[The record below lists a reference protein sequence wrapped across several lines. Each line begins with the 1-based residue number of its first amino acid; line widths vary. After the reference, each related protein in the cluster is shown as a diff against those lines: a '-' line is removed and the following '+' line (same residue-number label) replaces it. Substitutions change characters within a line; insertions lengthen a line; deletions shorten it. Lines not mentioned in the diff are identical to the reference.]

1 MVKQK
6 EQVLL
11 CCAMD
16 TTSLS
21 TTRRK
26 IDQALFSNETKL
38 THELAASV
46 NFSAAQKHAV
56 NQRAAKM
63 VEAIRAEG
71 RDQGSL
77 DAFLLE
83 YSLST
88 EEGVVL
94 MCLAE
99 ALLRIPDAATAN
111 KLIADKLGGADW
123 QSHLGKSESW
133 LVNASSWGLM
143 LTGKFLGLGRD
154 VENDVSGF
162 LGRLV
167 KRTGE
172 PVLRNAMR
180 QAMRIMGQ
188 QFVMGQTMAEALS
201 RAGQNPTQFYSFDM
215 LGESAATAEDA
226 RHYFKSYSD
235 AMAALAATKPGPNVF
250 ENLSLSVKLSA
261 LHPRYEEKSRAS
273 AFPILLE
280 RLKNLALHAKAA
292 NLGLTVDAEE
302 VARLEFSLDLFEALA
317 RDADLAGWNG
327 LGLAVQAYGK
337 RALPVL
343 QWLAQL
349 ASETNRKFPV
359 RLVKGAYWDSEVKRG
374 QEQGLQDYPVFT
386 RKAATDASYQACAK
400 FMLENRNAFYPQF
413 ATHNAQTLSAILT
426 MGHDYKGYE
435 FQRLHGMGEA
445 LYKALRGEIP
455 EMPVRVYAPVGPHK
469 DLLAYLVR
477 RLLENGANSSFVN
490 RLADEKVP
498 VSEITKDPLSHV
510 LSLDEVSSPNL
521 AKPLDVFSPRKNS
534 IVLPFWRNSTRTNL
548 LAEIATM
555 FQAPLSAAPIIDGV
569 ESRDGPTREIFS
581 PHDAKLLL
589 AKIHETSDSAVSRA
603 MKSAATAQL
612 TWSQMPAGSRAGI
625 LEKAADLLEQRQ
637 PQFIGLLIREAGKTL
652 DNAQGDVREAV
663 DFLRYYASEA
673 RRLFANPVKLPGPT
687 GEQNE
692 MTFAG
697 RGVFVCISPWN
708 FPLAIFTGQV
718 AAALASGNAVI
729 AKPAEQTPLIAH
741 AAVRLLHEAGITPSV
756 LQFLPGDGARLGAIL
771 LRHKALAGVAFTGSN
786 ETARVINQTL
796 AAREGA
802 IPVLI
807 AETGGINAM
816 LVDSSGLPEQVV
828 RDVVS
833 SAFDSAGQRCSALR
847 LLFLQDDIADRVI
860 DMLKGAM
867 QEMTLGD
874 PMDYA
879 TDIGPV
885 IDAESQQKLQAAKT
899 QLAKKAKLIFE
910 CPLPSGCEAGTFVA
924 PVAFEISLADLPERE
939 IFGPVLHVLRFAS
952 GDLGLICDRIN
963 DLGYGLTLGLH
974 TRIESTSDFIRAR
987 MRVGNMYVNRNQIG
1001 AVVGAQPFGGEG
1013 QSGTGPKAGGPHYL
1027 PRFAVER
1034 VYSID
1039 ITARG
1044 GNAALLSQV
1053 D

>member
-1 MVKQK
+1 MQNP
-6 EQVLL
+6 
-11 CCAMD
+11 
-16 TTSLS
+16 SLS
-21 TTRRK
+21 LARAA
-26 IDQALFSNETKL
+26 IDQPLFADETRL
-38 THELAASV
+38 THALATSV
-46 NFSAAQKHAV
+46 NFSAAQKLEV
-56 NQRAAKM
+56 SQRAARL

-99 ALLRIPDAATAN
+99 ALLRIPDAATAD

-123 QSHLGKSESW
+123 QSHLGKSDSW

-154 VENDVSGF
+154 VETDVSGF

-188 QFVMGQTMAEALS
+188 QFVMGQTMPDALS
-201 RAGQNPTQFYSFDM
+201 RASQAPSLYYSFDM

-226 RHYFKSYSD
+226 VQYFKSYSG
-235 AMAALAATKPGPNVF
+235 AMAALAGTRPGADVF
-250 ENLSLSVKLSA
+250 QNLSLSVKLSA
-261 LHPRYEEKSRAS
+261 LHARYEEKTRAS
-273 AFPILLE
+273 AFPVLLD
-280 RLKNLALHAKAA
+280 RLKQLALQAKAA
-292 NLGLTVDAEE
+292 NLGLTIDAEE
-302 VARLEFSLDLFEALA
+302 VARLEFSLDLFEAMA
-317 RDADLAGWNG
+317 RDKDLAGWNG

-343 QWLAQL
+343 EWLAQL
-349 ASETNRKFPV
+349 ARDTNRKIPV
-359 RLVKGAYWDSEVKRG
+359 RLVKGAYWDSEVKRA
-374 QEQGLQDYPVFT
+374 QEQGLEDYPVFT

-400 FMLENRNAFYPQF
+400 FMLNSRDALYPQF
-413 ATHNAQTLSAILT
+413 ATHNAQTLAAILA
-426 MGHDYKGYE
+426 MGDDFKGYE

-445 LYKALRGEIP
+445 LYKALRSEIP
-455 EMPVRVYAPVGPHK
+455 SMPVRVYAPVGPHK

-490 RLADEKVP
+490 RLADEKVA
-498 VSEITKDPLSHV
+498 VAEITKDPLALV
-510 LSLDEVSSPNL
+510 LALQDVSSPNL
-521 AKPLDVFSPRKNS
+521 AKPADVFAPRKNS
-534 IVLPFWRNSTRTNL
+534 KGLTFWRNSTREMIL
-548 LAEIATM
+548 GEINKELKL
-555 FQAPLSAAPIIDGV
+555 PLEARPIIDGV
-569 ESRDGPTREIFS
+569 ELDEGPTREIFS
-581 PHDAKLLL
+581 PHDSALRL
-589 AKIHETSDSAVSRA
+589 AKVYETSDAAASKA
-603 MKSAATAQL
+603 MDSAAATQEA
-612 TWSQMPAGSRAGI
+612 WSNRPAADRATI
-625 LEKAADLLEQRQ
+625 LERAADIFERHQ
-637 PQFIGLLIREAGKTL
+637 PQLIALLIREAGKTL
-652 DNAQGDVREAV
+652 DNAHGDLREAV

-673 RRLFANPVKLPGPT
+673 RRHFANPVQLPGPT
-687 GEQNE
+687 GEHNE

-718 AAALASGNAVI
+718 SAALAAGNAVI
-729 AKPAEQTPLIAH
+729 AKPAEQTPLIAY
-741 AAVRLLHEAGITPSV
+741 AAVKLLHEAGVPKSI
-756 LQFLPGDGARLGAIL
+756 LQFVPGDGARLGAIL
-771 LRHKALAGVAFTGSN
+771 LRHKALSGVAFTGSN
-786 ETARVINQTL
+786 ETARIINQTL

-816 LVDSSGLPEQVV
+816 IVDSSALPEQVV
-828 RDVVS
+828 RDVLS

-860 DMLKGAM
+860 HMLKGAM
-867 QEMTLGD
+867 QELTLGD
-874 PMDYA
+874 PLDYA

-885 IDAESQQKLQAAKT
+885 IDLESQEKLEAAKAALK
-899 QLAKKAKLIFE
+899 QNSKLIFE
-910 CPLPSGCEAGTFVA
+910 CTLPKACDAGTFVA
-924 PVAFEISLADLPERE
+924 PAAYEITLASLPKRE
-939 IFGPVLHVLRFAS
+939 IFGPVLHVIRFGS
-952 GDLGLICDRIN
+952 GDLETICQSIN

-987 MRVGNMYVNRNQIG
+987 MRVGNLYVNRNQIG
-1001 AVVGAQPFGGEG
+1001 AVVGAQPFGGEA

-1034 VYSID
+1034 VYSVD
-1039 ITARG
+1039 VTARG

>member
-1 MVKQK
+1 
-6 EQVLL
+6 
-11 CCAMD
+11 MD
-16 TTSLS
+16 ITSLT

-26 IDQALFSNETKL
+26 IDQALFSNETRL

-46 NFSAAQKHAV
+46 NFSPAQKLAV
-56 NQRAAKM
+56 NHRAANL

-99 ALLRIPDAATAN
+99 ALLRIPDAATAD

-162 LGRLV
+162 LAKLV

-188 QFVMGQTMAEALS
+188 QFVMGQTMADALA
-201 RAGQNPTQFYSFDM
+201 RAAQTPTQYYSFDM

-226 RHYFKSYSD
+226 QHYFKSYSD
-235 AMAALAATKPGPNVF
+235 AMAALAATRPGPNVF

-261 LHPRYEEKSRAS
+261 LHPRYEEKSRS
-273 AFPILLE
+273 VAFPVLLE
-280 RLKNLALHAKAA
+280 RLKALALKAKAA
-292 NLGLTVDAEE
+292 NLGLTIDAEE

-317 RDADLAGWNG
+317 REPSLIGWNG

-349 ASETNRKFPV
+349 ATETNRKFPV
-359 RLVKGAYWDSEVKRG
+359 RLVKGAYWDSEVKRA

-400 FMLENRNAFYPQF
+400 FMLEHRSSFYPQF
-413 ATHNAQTLSAILT
+413 ATHNAQTLAAILA
-426 MGHDYKGYE
+426 MGDDFKGYE

-455 EMPVRVYAPVGPHK
+455 NMPVRVYAPVGPHK

-498 VSEITKDPLSHV
+498 VAEITKDPLAHV
-510 LSLDEVSSPNL
+510 LGLDEVSSPKL
-521 AKPLDVFSPRKNS
+521 AKPVDVFAPRKNS
-534 IVLPFWRNSTRTNL
+534 LGLPLWRNSTRANV
-548 LAEIATM
+548 LAEIATLL
-555 FQAPLSAAPIIDGV
+555 QAPLSAAPIIDGV
-569 ESRDGPTREIFS
+569 ELRDGPMREIFS
-581 PHDAKLLL
+581 PHDTKQLL
-589 AKIHETSDSAVSRA
+589 ANIHETSDSVAARA
-603 MKSAATAQL
+603 MESATAAQPP
-612 TWSQMPAGSRAGI
+612 WSQMPALARAEI
-625 LEKAADLLEQRQ
+625 LERAADLLEQRQ
-637 PQFIGLLIREAGKTL
+637 PQFLGLLIREAGKTL
-652 DNAQGDVREAV
+652 DNAQGDLREAV
-663 DFLRYYASEA
+663 DFLRFYASEA

-718 AAALASGNAVI
+718 AAALAAGNAVI

-741 AAVRLLHEAGITPSV
+741 AAVKLLHEAGVPPSV

-771 LRHKALAGVAFTGSN
+771 LRHKALTGVAFTGSN
-786 ETARVINQTL
+786 DTARIINQKL
-796 AAREGA
+796 AARDGA

-816 LVDSSGLPEQVV
+816 IVDSSALPEQVV
-828 RDVVS
+828 RDVVA

-885 IDAESQQKLQAAKT
+885 IDAESQQKLLAAKT
-899 QLAKKAKLIFE
+899 RLSQRSKLIFE
-910 CPLPSGCEAGTFVA
+910 CPLPAACDAGTFVTPA
-924 PVAFEISLADLPERE
+924 AYEITLASLPERE

-952 GDLGLICDRIN
+952 GDLATICDRIN

-974 TRIESTSDFIRAR
+974 TRIETTSDFIRDH
-987 MRVGNMYVNRNQIG
+987 MRVGNIYVNRNQIG

-1013 QSGTGPKAGGPHYL
+1013 QSGTGPKAGGSQYL

-1034 VYSID
+1034 VYSVD

>member
-1 MVKQK
+1 MQNP
-6 EQVLL
+6 
-11 CCAMD
+11 
-16 TTSLS
+16 SLS
-21 TTRRK
+21 LARAV
-26 IDQALFSNETKL
+26 IDLPLFADETKL
-38 THELAASV
+38 THALAASV
-46 NFSAAQKHAV
+46 AFSPTQKNEV
-56 NQRAAKM
+56 SQRAARL

-99 ALLRIPDAATAN
+99 ALLRIPDAATAD

-123 QSHLGKSESW
+123 QSHLGKSDSW

-154 VENDVSGF
+154 VETDVSGF

-188 QFVMGQTMAEALS
+188 QFVMGQTMPDALS
-201 RAGQNPTQFYSFDM
+201 RASQAPQLFYSFDM

-226 RHYFKSYSD
+226 VQYFKSYSG
-235 AMAALAATKPGPNVF
+235 AMAALAGTKPGPNVY

-261 LHPRYEEKSRAS
+261 LHPRYEEKTRAT
-273 AFPILLE
+273 AFPVLFE
-280 RLKNLALHAKAA
+280 RLKALATQAKVA
-292 NLGLTVDAEE
+292 NLGLTIDAEE

-317 RDADLAGWNG
+317 RDKDLAGWNG

-343 QWLAQL
+343 EWLAQL
-349 ASETNRKFPV
+349 ARDTNRKIPV
-359 RLVKGAYWDSEVKRG
+359 RLVKGAYWDSEVKRA
-374 QEQGLQDYPVFT
+374 QEQGLEDYPVFT

-400 FMLENRNAFYPQF
+400 FMLNSRDALYPQF
-413 ATHNAQTLSAILT
+413 ATHNAQTLAAILA
-426 MGHDYKGYE
+426 MGDDLKGYE

-445 LYKALRGEIP
+445 LYKALRSEIP
-455 EMPVRVYAPVGPHK
+455 SMPVRVYAPVGPHK

-490 RLADEKVP
+490 RLADEKVA
-498 VSEITKDPLSHV
+498 VAEITKDPLAHV
-510 LSLDEVSSPNL
+510 LALAEVSSPNL
-521 AKPLDVFSPRKNS
+521 AKPADVFAPRKNS
-534 IVLPFWRNSTRTNL
+534 KGLTFWRNSTREMI
-548 LAEIATM
+548 LAEINKELKL
-555 FQAPLSAAPIIDGV
+555 PLEARPIIDGV
-569 ESRDGPTREIFS
+569 ELDEGSTREIFS
-581 PHDAKLLL
+581 PHDSALRL
-589 AKIHETSDSAVSRA
+589 AKVYETSNAAASKAMDSAAAAQEAWSNTPAADRA
-603 MKSAATAQL
+603 T
-612 TWSQMPAGSRAGI
+612 I
-625 LEKAADLLEQRQ
+625 LERAADLFEQRQ
-637 PQFIGLLIREAGKTL
+637 PQLLALLIREAGKTF
-652 DNAQGDVREAV
+652 DNAHGDLREAV

-673 RRLFANPVKLPGPT
+673 RRHFADPLRLPGPT
-687 GEQNE
+687 GEVNE

-729 AKPAEQTPLIAH
+729 AKPAEQTPLIAY
-741 AAVRLLHEAGITPSV
+741 AAVKLLHEAGVPKSI
-756 LQFLPGDGARLGAIL
+756 LQFVPGDGARLGAIL
-771 LRHKALAGVAFTGSN
+771 LRHKALSGVAFTGSN
-786 ETARVINQTL
+786 ETARIINQTL

-816 LVDSSGLPEQVV
+816 IVDSSALPEQVV
-828 RDVVS
+828 RDVLS

-860 DMLKGAM
+860 HMLKGAM
-867 QEMTLGD
+867 QELILGD
-874 PMDYA
+874 PLDYS

-885 IDAESQQKLQAAKT
+885 IDLESQEKLHAAKNA
-899 QLAKKAKLIFE
+899 LKEKAKLIFE
-910 CPLPSGCEAGTFVA
+910 CPLPEVAKTGTFVA
-924 PVAFEISLADLPERE
+924 PAAYEITLDNLPKRE
-939 IFGPVLHVLRFAS
+939 IFGPVLHIIRFGAS
-952 GDLGLICDRIN
+952 DLEKVCRAIN

-987 MRVGNMYVNRNQIG
+987 MRVGNLYVNRNQIG
-1001 AVVGAQPFGGEG
+1001 AVVGAQPFGGEA

-1034 VYSID
+1034 VYSVD

>member
-1 MVKQK
+1 MQNP
-6 EQVLL
+6 
-11 CCAMD
+11 
-16 TTSLS
+16 SLS
-21 TTRRK
+21 LARSA
-26 IDQALFSNETKL
+26 IDLPLFANETKL
-38 THELAASV
+38 THELASSMA
-46 NFSAAQKHAV
+46 FSSAQKHEV
-56 NQRAAKM
+56 NQRAARL

-99 ALLRIPDAATAN
+99 ALLRIPDAATAD

-123 QSHLGKSESW
+123 QSHLGKSDSW

-154 VENDVSGF
+154 VESDVSGF

-188 QFVMGQTMAEALS
+188 QFVMGQTMADALG
-201 RAGQNPTQFYSFDM
+201 RASQSPQLYYSFDM

-226 RHYFKSYSD
+226 TLYFQSYSG
-235 AMAALAATKPGPNVF
+235 AMAALAATKPGPDVF
-250 ENLSLSVKLSA
+250 KNLSLSVKLSA
-261 LHPRYEEKSRAS
+261 LHPRYEERTRAN

-280 RLKNLALHAKAA
+280 RLKTLATQAKAA
-292 NLGLTVDAEE
+292 NLGLTIDAEE
-302 VARLEFSLDLFEALA
+302 VARLEISLDLFEILA
-317 RDADLAGWNG
+317 RDKNLSGWNG

-337 RALPVL
+337 RARPVL

-349 ASETNRKFPV
+349 ARETSRKIPV
-359 RLVKGAYWDSEVKRG
+359 RLVKGAYWDSEVKRA
-374 QEQGLQDYPVFT
+374 QEQGLEDYPVFT

-400 FMLENRNAFYPQF
+400 FMLENRDAFYPQF
-413 ATHNAQTLSAILT
+413 ATHNAQTLSAILA
-426 MGHDYKGYE
+426 MGSDFKGYE

-445 LYKALRGEIP
+445 LYKALRSEVP
-455 EMPVRVYAPVGPHK
+455 TTPVRVYAPVGPHK

-498 VSEITKDPLSHV
+498 VAEITKDPLALV
-510 LSLDEVSSPNL
+510 LGLVEVSSPNL
-521 AKPLDVFSPRKNS
+521 VKPADVFAPRKNS
-534 IVLPFWRNSTRTNL
+534 QGLPFWRNSTRATV
-548 LAEIATM
+548 LADIAKVLASPM
-555 FQAPLSAAPIIDGV
+555 GAGPMIDGI
-569 ESRDGPTREIFS
+569 ELRDGPTREIFS
-581 PHDAKLLL
+581 PHDRTKLL
-589 AKIHETSDSAVSRA
+589 AKVFETSDDAASKA
-603 MKSAATAQL
+603 MESAASAQL
-612 TWSQMPAGSRAGI
+612 SWSNTAATDRAAI
-625 LEKAADLLEQRQ
+625 LEKAAALMEERC
-637 PQFIGLLIREAGKTL
+637 PQFLALLIREAGKTL
-652 DNAQGDVREAV
+652 DNALGDLREAV

-673 RRLFANPVKLPGPT
+673 RRQFANPVKLPGPT

-708 FPLAIFTGQV
+708 FPLAIFSGQV

-741 AAVRLLHEAGITPSV
+741 AAVKLLHEAGVPKSV
-756 LQFLPGDGARLGAIL
+756 LQFLPGDGARLGNIL

-786 ETARVINQTL
+786 ETARIINQTL

-816 LVDSSGLPEQVV
+816 IVDSSALPEQVV
-828 RDVVS
+828 RDVLS

-860 DMLKGAM
+860 HMLKGAM
-867 QEMTLGD
+867 QELSLGD
-874 PMDYA
+874 PLDYA

-885 IDAESQQKLQAAKT
+885 IDVESQEKLQAAKY
-899 QLAKKAKLIFE
+899 QLQKKAKLILE
-910 CPLPSGCEAGTFVA
+910 CSLPEACADGTFVA
-924 PVAFEISLADLPERE
+924 PAAYEITLDSLPKKE
-939 IFGPVLHVLRFAS
+939 IFGPVLHIIRFAS
-952 GDLGLICDRIN
+952 GDLEAICQAIN

-987 MRVGNMYVNRNQIG
+987 MKVGNLYANRNQIG
-1001 AVVGAQPFGGEG
+1001 AVVGAQPFGGEA

-1027 PRFAVER
+1027 PRFVVER
-1034 VYSID
+1034 VYSVD
-1039 ITARG
+1039 VTARG